1 MRVVIMMCVMAGMLV
16 FVAGASGGPYTPQ
29 GPFVLPKPGSLVPLP
44 TQVPG
49 KEYSEDTTPSTHN
62 PGDKDG
68 LGVADPEQV
77 IAWDGAA
84 GVQDSFDYSN
94 SRSGDTLDRQ
104 VDALANR
111 GDALFAAVIV
121 NQAALLFSVDDENG
135 GGVSSPYIFYE
146 HILGPP
152 GPPPPAP
159 GGPIWATPA
168 QIDQHGV
175 KDVDGLEV
183 WGPEPERGTVTG
195 DADRYSLYGDPLIG
209 AQRVSVWAYDP
220 PTNVST
226 PYITALQIAQAIGHE
241 DLADMIDVDGL
252 MTSDEYGDDYF
263 GPGDSVLFSIEPLA
277 PFDGGEI
284 WVWSFGS
291 PATFLSH
298 GGHLW
303 NTAFNVKTAFGVDS
317 ENINA
322 LEAVPEPAT
331 LSLLALGCLG
341 ALLGRRKSKA

>member
-1 MRVVIMMCVMAGMLV
+1 MRVVILMCVMAGMLV
-16 FVAGASGGPYTPQ
+16 FVAGASGGPYTPR
-29 GPFVLPKPGSLVPLP
+29 GPLAEPVPGNYVAPP

-49 KEYSEDTTPSTHN
+49 MEYSDDTTPITHN

-77 IAWDGAA
+77 IAWDGSA

-104 VDALANR
+104 VDALANH
-111 GDALFAAVIV
+111 GDALFTLLINGEAV
-121 NQAALLFSVDDENG
+121 LLFSVDDENG

-146 HILGPP
+146 VVPP
-152 GPPPPAP
+152 ESPPPAP

-175 KDVDGLEV
+175 KDVDALEV
-183 WGPEPERGTVTG
+183 WGPEPLPGQVTG
-195 DADRYSLYGDPLIG
+195 DTDRYSLYGDPLIG

-220 PTNVST
+220 LTNVST
-226 PYITALQIAQAIGHE
+226 PFITALQIAQAIGHE
-241 DLADMIDVDGL
+241 ELADTIDLDAL
-252 MTSDEYGDDYF
+252 MTYDMGGDDYF
-263 GPGDSVLFSIEPLA
+263 GTGDSVLFSIEPIA
-277 PFDGGEI
+277 GFDGGEI
-284 WVWSFGS
+284 WVWSSGG

-303 NTAFNVKTAFGVDS
+303 NTVFNVMAAFGVDS

-331 LSLLALGCLG
+331 LALLALGGLG
-341 ALLGRRKSKA
+341 ALLRRRKSKA